1 MAAPLVEACAAA
13 TPLRGGLEA
22 RGCPIARWP
31 AARYLR
37 ASAGSASA
45 CRGATPHRPLTR
57 WPASSH
63 PALQASTHANLAC
76 TPHARRTHAA
86 RTTHVR
92 AAQLRRTHTPGAF
105 HAVFTTHRDAR
116 DALLALA
123 QTVDGGHG
131 AAGCTA
137 RLLGRFREY
146 AHFAPHACR
155 DMRYEDIV
163 HGGHGAQ
170 ARRACAVHGP
180 CVPCVQCACSARA
193 VGVPW
198 ACRVRALCVHP
209 ACTLRAP
216 CAWTSACRRGG
227 SCASSGCRP
236 SST

>member
-1 MAAPLVEACAAA
+1 MC
-13 TPLRGGLEA
+13 
-22 RGCPIARWP
+22 
-31 AARYLR
+31 
-37 ASAGSASA
+37 
-45 CRGATPHRPLTR
+45 
-57 WPASSH
+57 
-63 PALQASTHANLAC
+63 
-76 TPHARRTHAA
+76 
-86 RTTHVR
+86 

-170 ARRACAVHGP
+170 ARRAWPVHAP
-180 CVPCVQCACSARA
+180 CMARACSARA
-193 VGVPW
+193 
-198 ACRVRALCVHP
+198 ACVHCVCTVRAPCVHC

-216 CAWTSACRRGG
+216 CVHGACTPACILSPACLHPTCPRRCSARTRRRRLGVGLGG
-227 SCASSGCRP
+227 RG
-236 SST
+236 

>member
-1 MAAPLVEACAAA
+1 VC
-13 TPLRGGLEA
+13 
-22 RGCPIARWP
+22 
-31 AARYLR
+31 
-37 ASAGSASA
+37 
-45 CRGATPHRPLTR
+45 
-57 WPASSH
+57 
-63 PALQASTHANLAC
+63 
-76 TPHARRTHAA
+76 
-86 RTTHVR
+86 

-170 ARRACAVHGP
+170 ARRAWPVHAP
-180 CVPCVQCACSARA
+180 CMARACSARA
-193 VGVPW
+193 
-198 ACRVRALCVHP
+198 ACVHCVCTVRAPCVHCACTLRAPCVHP

-216 CAWTSACRRGG
+216 CVNPACTLRAPCVHRACTLRAPCVHPACTLHLDLGVQARRLLRELGLPAKLDLMAAMRRIG
-227 SCASSGCRP
+227 KWHKEHLKPNPYPNPKPKPKP
-236 SST
+236 SPNHSPKP